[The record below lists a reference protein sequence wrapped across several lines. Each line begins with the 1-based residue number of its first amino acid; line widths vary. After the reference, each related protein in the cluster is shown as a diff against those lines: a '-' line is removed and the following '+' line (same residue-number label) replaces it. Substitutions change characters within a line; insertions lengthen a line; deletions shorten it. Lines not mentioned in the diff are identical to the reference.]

1 MKKSATIILLSLF
14 VMCCSSAMAGGT
26 GHKYLYRLTLKDKR
40 GTPFSIGKPQ
50 AYLSQKA
57 IERRRRQHLDIDST
71 DLPIT
76 PSYIKSIEAT
86 GAEVIVK
93 SKWNNT
99 VLVGIDR
106 ASQYKDIQDLPFV
119 ASAKK
124 VYTEPEEKKDN
135 DVRDRYHTILNQ
147 LDTVYDNNYGVARE
161 QIEMVGGLGLHR
173 RGYTGKG
180 MTIAV
185 FDAGF
190 MNADRIPALT
200 KIKIEGTHDFLSKDK
215 EDMYRGESH
224 GTMTL
229 SVIAV
234 HEPGLFKG
242 TAPDATFWLFRCED
256 DATETSAEEDYW
268 TAAAEFADSV
278 GVDVISSSLGYH
290 DFDDKTTSYHYY
302 DQNGHTSL
310 ISRTSSMLAGKGI
323 IHVNSAGN
331 DGMGT
336 WKKINFPSD
345 AEDMLSVGA
354 VTPQGVNASFSSLGP
369 TADGRVKPDVVALGS
384 PTAVVSGRGTLTSET
399 GTSFSTPV
407 ISGMVAC
414 LWQALPDKTAREI
427 IELVRQSGN
436 NYEHPDNVY
445 GYGLPDFTKALK
457 QGKHETDAIAP

>member
-1 MKKSATIILLSLF
+1 MNNKTATIIILLMALG
-14 VMCCSSAMAGGT
+14 CLSAQARGGN
-26 GHKYLYRLTLKDKR
+26 HKYLYRLTLADKH
-40 GTPFSIGKPQ
+40 GTPFSTDAPE
-50 AYLSQKA
+50 AFLSQKS
-57 IERRRRQHLDIDST
+57 IDRRRRQHLPIDST
-71 DLPIT
+71 DLPI
-76 PSYIKSIEAT
+76 PPQYVRRIEAT
-86 GAEVIVK
+86 GAAVIVK

-99 VLVGIDR
+99 VLVGIDKP
-106 ASQYKDIQDLPFV
+106 SQYKDLQELPFV

-124 VYTEPEEKKDN
+124 VYTEPVDKREP
-135 DVRDRYHTILNQ
+135 DVRDKYHTMLNQ
-147 LDTVYDNNYGVARE
+147 IDTVYDSSYGVARE

-173 RGYTGKG
+173 RGFTGKG

-190 MNADRIPALT
+190 MNADRIPAMT
-200 KIKIEGTHDFLSKDK
+200 NINIVGTHDFLSDDDD
-215 EDMYRGESH
+215 DMYRGEAH

-229 SVIAV
+229 SVMGV
-234 HEPGLFKG
+234 NETGVFVG
-242 TAPDATFWLFRCED
+242 TAPDAAYWLMRCED
-256 DATETSAEEDYW
+256 VATETSAEEDYW

-302 DQNGHTSL
+302 DQNGHTAL
-310 ISRTSSMLAGKGI
+310 ISRTASMLAGKGMV
-323 IHVNSAGN
+323 HVNSAGN

-345 AEDMLSVGA
+345 ATDILSVGA
-354 VTPQGVNASFSSLGP
+354 VTPQGMNASFSSLGP

-384 PTAVVSGRGTLTSET
+384 PTAVVSGRGTLTSEK
-399 GTSFSTPV
+399 GTSFSTPI

-427 IELVRQSGN
+427 IELVRQSGDN
-436 NYEHPDNVY
+436 ADHPDNVF

-457 QGKHETDAIAP
+457 QGKHETDTIAP